1 MRAAAQPP
9 PYLPPQLNPTA
20 ELVGDDRLT
29 ALCAELEGAVSL
41 RTDVVVR
48 DEVKALVAKAEESFG
63 KGVDVLVNVAG
74 VMYFTMMKNLHE
86 DEWERTIDTN
96 CKGVVNGV
104 GAVLQQMLARKR
116 GRSRRRLPSENTARS
131 TRDWFRSGHIVNIS
145 SDAAKQ
151 ASPNG

>member
-9 PYLPPQLNPTA
+9 PYLPPQLSLTA
-20 ELVGDDRLT
+20 VPVGDDRLT

-74 VMYFTMMKNLHE
+74 VMYFTMMKNCQE
-86 DEWERTIDTN
+86 EEWERTVDVN
-96 CKGVVNGV
+96 CKGVMHGF
-104 GAVLQQMLARKR
+104 GAVLKAPPTPLRCPLLTCCPLTCCR
-116 GRSRRRLPSENTARS
+116 WR
-131 TRDWFRSGHIVNIS
+131 
-145 SDAAKQ
+145 
-151 ASPNG
+151 NG